1 MSARAAWSTISPS
14 GLTMLAQ
21 AARERRL
28 PARSSRPGNAGANRA
43 FPVDDRSTA
52 SGRVAQRLGFLCR
65 PRAVPMPIHLSR
77 SLLPCP
83 CPCPCTAGLRAGVA
97 RGGTYRYFGAGSG
110 VMLLALALV
119 LLDPQLPRANALVA
133 SAAVFLA
140 AGPSAGMPSP
150 PWPPDCS
157 PAARPARPSLAGSPA
172 TPCGAPLPPS
182 ASSSPSNSG
191 YIRTDDPL
199 EGRDPRPEANPLSS
213 LENRTPTASRPPCN
227 RLISDEVQVGLS
239 QKSVPLGPLG
249 GVSLSQSSRRVPAV
263 RGFYQSLRYR

>member
-1 MSARAAWSTISPS
+1 
-14 GLTMLAQ
+14 
-21 AARERRL
+21 
-28 PARSSRPGNAGANRA
+28 
-43 FPVDDRSTA
+43 
-52 SGRVAQRLGFLCR
+52 
-65 PRAVPMPIHLSR
+65 MPIHLSR

-119 LLDPQLPRANALVA
+119 LLDPQLPRANALKNMLVGAAAVA

-191 YIRTDDPL
+191 YIELTIPL
-199 EGRDPRPEANPLSS
+199 RDEIRGRRPT
-213 LENRTPTASRPPCN
+213 R
-227 RLISDEVQVGLS
+227 
-239 QKSVPLGPLG
+239 
-249 GVSLSQSSRRVPAV
+249 
-263 RGFYQSLRYR
+263 

>member
-43 FPVDDRSTA
+43 FPEDDRSTA

-83 CPCPCTAGLRAGVA
+83 CPCTCTAGLRAGVA

-119 LLDPQLPRANALVA
+119 LLDPQLPRANALKNMLVGAAAVA

-191 YIRTDDPL
+191 YIELTIPL
-199 EGRDPRPEANPLSS
+199 RDEIRGRRPT
-213 LENRTPTASRPPCN
+213 R
-227 RLISDEVQVGLS
+227 
-239 QKSVPLGPLG
+239 
-249 GVSLSQSSRRVPAV
+249 
-263 RGFYQSLRYR
+263 